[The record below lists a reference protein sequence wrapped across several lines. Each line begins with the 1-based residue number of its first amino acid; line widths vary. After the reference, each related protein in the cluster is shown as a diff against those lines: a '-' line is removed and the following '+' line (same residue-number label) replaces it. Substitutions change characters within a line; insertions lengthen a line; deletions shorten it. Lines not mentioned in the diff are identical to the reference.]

1 VSRKGR
7 AAAPAIFVLT
17 LKSRGRYAVLSR
29 HKAAPTGER
38 VSPDIQQGGVTQTEA
53 ISSAVSALNSPG
65 CNIGSSMI
73 DPMLSRCS
81 PTTLFWKCPN
91 IRFTW

>member
-1 VSRKGR
+1 MSHMQTDELAVKQGGR
-7 AAAPAIFVLT
+7 DRASAVEAIFRRKL
-17 LKSRGRYAVLSR
+17 
-29 HKAAPTGER
+29 PNGEF
-38 VSPDIQQGGVTQTEA
+38 VQTEA

-65 CNIGSSMI
+65 SNIGSSVI